1 MKLTRTTPLERRK
14 ENARRSA
21 LARLDIAA
29 MRAWLKEHAVGAF
42 GDDRAVLI
50 SMHETR
56 VLDVTMPKR
65 LRRASVLWLRREH
78 PQSAVLL
85 SDAARRIGV

>member
-1 MKLTRTTPLERRK
+1 MKPTHTTPTEQRK
-14 ENARRSA
+14 ENARRDA
-21 LARLDIAA
+21 LIRLNVA
-29 MRAWLKEHAVGAF
+29 MMRRWMEQHAVAAF

-78 PQSAVLL
+78 PHSNVLL
-85 SDAARRIGV
+85 SDAAQRMG

>member
-1 MKLTRTTPLERRK
+1 MKLTRKPALERRK

-29 MRAWLKEHAVGAF
+29 MRAWLKEHAVAAF

-78 PQSAVLL
+78 PHSNVLL
-85 SDAARRIGV
+85 SDAAQRMGV